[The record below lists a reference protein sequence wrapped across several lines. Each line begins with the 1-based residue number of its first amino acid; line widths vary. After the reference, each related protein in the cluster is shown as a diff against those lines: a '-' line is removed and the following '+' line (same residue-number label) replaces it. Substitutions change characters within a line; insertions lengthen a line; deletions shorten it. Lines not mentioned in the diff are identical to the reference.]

1 MDKRIFYTIFMVNY
15 SRLMLGTL
23 SIIQQ
28 YSVLLFRKTHFSL
41 RLNDINQKNMAKK
54 PQKTPMGQIRI
65 IGGKWRGRKLPVLNS
80 QGLRPTTD
88 RVKETLFN
96 WLMPIIHDAH
106 CLDCF
111 AGSGG
116 LGIEAL
122 SRYARETTFVEYERD
137 VAQQIKANLALLN
150 ADNGHVIHDSAL
162 SFLAKQGT
170 PYNVIFLDP
179 PFHKGMLSQTIQLL
193 ENNGWLAQNSYI
205 YIEEEINA
213 ETYPLPANWIL
224 HREKIAGQVA
234 YRLYIRSISV

>member
-1 MDKRIFYTIFMVNY
+1 
-15 SRLMLGTL
+15 
-23 SIIQQ
+23 
-28 YSVLLFRKTHFSL
+28 
-41 RLNDINQKNMAKK
+41 MAKK

-65 IGGKWRGRKLPVLNS
+65 IGGKWRGRKLPVLDS

-96 WLMPIIHDAH
+96 WLMPIIQDAR

-122 SRYARETTFVEYERD
+122 SRYARETTFIEYERA
-137 VAQQIKANLALLN
+137 VAQQIKANLTLLN
-150 ADNGHVIHDSAL
+150 TDNGHVIHDSAL

-170 PYNVIFLDP
+170 PYHVVFLDP

-193 ENNGWLAQNSYI
+193 ENNDWLAQDSYI

-213 ETYPLPANWIL
+213 ETYSLPTNWIL

-234 YRLYIRSISV
+234 YRLYIRSLSV